1 MDDETGRESVDSS
14 DDNTVR
20 RDWTGVSLFIFFAL
34 FFTSS
39 SSVLF
44 CERQKPD
51 TTPREAGN
59 GRSGAFKEDFGC
71 CEQTDA
77 RRRVVLSCN
86 SSLSLFRPLLNPVGF
101 SAGAKAHQFLF
112 EILQAPLNLLRR
124 DDYLLSTLD
133 DVSLS
138 LDRLFYFIFLIKS
151 PPRNAI
157 LSR

>member
-1 MDDETGRESVDSS
+1 MTRPAESLSTHPTTTQSGETGRE
-14 DDNTVR
+14 
-20 RDWTGVSLFIFFAL
+20 FHYL
-34 FFTSS
+34 FFLPYSLPHPLPF
-39 SSVLF
+39 LF